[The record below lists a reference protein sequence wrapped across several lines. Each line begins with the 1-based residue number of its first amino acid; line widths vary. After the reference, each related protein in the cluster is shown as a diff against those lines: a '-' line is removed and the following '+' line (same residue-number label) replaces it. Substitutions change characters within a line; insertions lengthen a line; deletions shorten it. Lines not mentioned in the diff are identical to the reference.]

1 MIEREILTIK
11 WTRKLFCAIGQCV
24 PAAFLIGLGYMTCF
38 QQAEAIALLT
48 LSLAFCG
55 FQFPSVFVNHG
66 DIAPNYA
73 GTIFGITNTGASIP
87 GIIAPYVVASITV
100 NKSQK
105 EWLVAFYIAA
115 VIYVL
120 GVIFFLI
127 FSDGEIQ
134 EWAKDDEI
142 LEMVETDKPEANKL
156 PGLEE
161 DPEEDVL
168 SDDVVFKNDVEEN

>member
-1 MIEREILTIK
+1 MSVFISHSLYLFASGVELFFISFLINSETAFRLTIIYVY
-11 WTRKLFCAIGQCV
+11 FDQI
-24 PAAFLIGLGYMTCF
+24 AF
-38 QQAEAIALLT
+38 Q
-48 LSLAFCG
+48 
-55 FQFPSVFVNHG
+55 
-66 DIAPNYA
+66 
-73 GTIFGITNTGASIP
+73 
-87 GIIAPYVVASITV
+87 
-100 NKSQK
+100 KSQK

-142 LEMVETDKPEANKL
+142 LEMVETDKPGADKL

>member
-1 MIEREILTIK
+1 MSVFISQSLYLFTSGVELFFIL
-11 WTRKLFCAIGQCV
+11 
-24 PAAFLIGLGYMTCF
+24 FLINSETAFRFTIIYVYFDQIAF
-38 QQAEAIALLT
+38 Q
-48 LSLAFCG
+48 
-55 FQFPSVFVNHG
+55 
-66 DIAPNYA
+66 
-73 GTIFGITNTGASIP
+73 
-87 GIIAPYVVASITV
+87 
-100 NKSQK
+100 KSQK

-142 LEMVETDKPEANKL
+142 LEMVETDKPEADKL

>member
-1 MIEREILTIK
+1 MGRCLFFSFVIIFPLESIMIIFSINDLHPIMCQYS
-11 WTRKLFCAIGQCV
+11 LVSLCISSHQASSFFIS
-24 PAAFLIGLGYMTCF
+24 FLINSVTAFRFTIIYVYFDQIAF
-38 QQAEAIALLT
+38 Q
-48 LSLAFCG
+48 
-55 FQFPSVFVNHG
+55 
-66 DIAPNYA
+66 
-73 GTIFGITNTGASIP
+73 
-87 GIIAPYVVASITV
+87 
-100 NKSQK
+100 KSQK

-142 LEMVETDKPEANKL
+142 LEMVETDKPEADKL